1 MQTRNR
7 KYSPFALLSNPC
19 RFLKQTGVEGWEIVS
34 EEVAR
39 EKVSQCLRDI
49 VAVVS
54 KFGDQ
59 GEPRALTSEALLSRM
74 ELDEAKAFVRA
85 SVAALTGQP
94 TEFDRES
101 SFSGPLL
108 KRSRSVPNSDSDV
121 DRQSFSKRPR
131 RQFASL
137 SELGM
142 ESFGTFSSNRNT
154 TFGALPSHQLPLGE
168 LRLELPNS
176 NYSLKSPVWESCYNG
191 KRWENVCV
199 NQAFSKADQL
209 KNDDS
214 AFHRLIDRMILEEQ

>member
-1 MQTRNR
+1 
-7 KYSPFALLSNPC
+7 LLSNPC
-19 RFLKQTGVEGWEIVS
+19 RFLKQTGAEGWEVVS

-59 GEPRALTSEALLSRM
+59 GEDQRRLTSEALLSRM
-74 ELDEAKAFVRA
+74 ELDEANAFVRA

-101 SFSGPLL
+101 SFSGLLL
-108 KRSRSVPNSDSDV
+108 KRSRSVPNNDSDV

-131 RQFASL
+131 RQYVSL
-137 SELGM
+137 PELGK
-142 ESFGTFSSNRNT
+142 ETFGAYSHRNT
-154 TFGALPSHQLPLGE
+154 TFSALLPHQLPLGE

-176 NYSLKSPVWESCYNG
+176 NCSLKSPVWESCYNS
-191 KRWENVCV
+191 KLSENACV
-199 NQAFSKADQL
+199 NQAISTADQL

-214 AFHRLIDRMILEEQ
+214 AFHRLIDRMILEED